1 MRKPNS
7 VVKLMTSF
15 ALAVSILISGIQPIE
30 AVEVSSMQT
39 EQQTVVTTKY
49 PQKVMNVL
57 RVSLGVDKHSTEKDE
72 IIHAMNK
79 AEVMN
84 RYLPSQG
91 KKLKGNEVRKSVE
104 LIFNIDLDLISKQG
118 IGTTV
123 SSYDQAVME
132 TLRQNLGLNKND
144 TERDEDIMAMKKN
157 HVMDRYS
164 KMHGYKLSGEEYRVL
179 INQIY
184 GVNLDGIASLEHA
197 QVAIHS
203 KGQWI
208 LKSDQDLIILRSSL
222 DDVEVFV
229 APTDYYT
236 NLTGSTELPDSLIAK
251 LSSMGF
257 TYDEPT
263 NAYYYANPTGESI
276 PDAFKGQTLGTIV
289 GTIKTEFPKH

>member
-1 MRKPNS
+1 MRKPILGA
-7 VVKLMTSF
+7 KLVTSF
-15 ALAVSILISGIQPIE
+15 MLTAGLLFSSIQPLAVE
-30 AVEVSSMQT
+30 AASVKE
-39 EQQTVVTTKY
+39 EQQVEQTTKY
-49 PQKVMNVL
+49 TYKVMKVL
-57 RVSLGVDKHSTEKDE
+57 RVSLGVDKHSTVKDDE
-72 IIHAMNK
+72 IASMNK

-84 RYLPSQG
+84 RYLSSQG
-91 KKLKGNEVRKSVE
+91 KKVKGNEVRKAVE
-104 LIFNIDLDLISKQG
+104 LIFNIDLDFISKQG

-123 SSYDQAVME
+123 SSYDAAVME
-132 TLRQNLGLNKND
+132 ILRLDLGL
-144 TERDEDIMAMKKN
+144 ERDDISRDQDIMAMKKN

-164 KMHGYKLSGEEYRVL
+164 KMFGYKLSGPEYRVL

-184 GVNLDGIASLEHA
+184 GVNLDGIANLEHA
-197 QVAIHS
+197 QVAIYS

-236 NLTGSTELPDSLIAK
+236 ALTGSTELPASLIVK
-251 LSSMGF
+251 LASMGF
-257 TYDEPT
+257 TYDEST

-289 GTIKTEFPKH
+289 GTIANEFPKQ

>member
-1 MRKPNS
+1 MRKPIW
-7 VVKLMTSF
+7 VAKLITSL
-15 ALAVSILISGIQPIE
+15 ALAVSVLCSGIQPIE
-30 AVEVSSMQT
+30 AVEVSSMQA
-39 EQQTVVTTKY
+39 EQQMALTTKY
-49 PQKVMNVL
+49 THKVMKVL
-57 RVSLGVDKHSTEKDE
+57 RVSLGMDKHSTEKDE
-72 IIHAMNK
+72 VIRTMNK
-79 AEVMN
+79 AEVMD
-84 RYLPSQG
+84 RYLSSQG
-91 KKLKGNEVRKSVE
+91 KKVKGNEVRKAVE
-104 LIFNIDLDLISKQG
+104 LIFDIDLDLISKQG

-123 SSYDQAVME
+123 SSYDRSVME
-132 TLRQNLGLNKND
+132 TLRLDLGLDKND
-144 TERDEDIMAMKKN
+144 TSRDQDIMAMKKN

-164 KMHGYKLSGEEYRVL
+164 KMHGYKLSSSEYRVL
-179 INQIY
+179 INKIY

-236 NLTGSTELPDSLIAK
+236 TLTGSTELPASLIAK
-251 LSSMGF
+251 LTNMGF

-289 GTIKTEFPKH
+289 GTIITEFPKH

>member
-1 MRKPNS
+1 MRKTILG
-7 VVKLMTSF
+7 VKLVTSF
-15 ALAVSILISGIQPIE
+15 MLTAGLLFSSIQPLAAQAASVKE
-30 AVEVSSMQT
+30 
-39 EQQTVVTTKY
+39 EQQVEQITKY
-49 PQKVMNVL
+49 TYKVMKVL
-57 RVSLGVDKHSTEKDE
+57 RVSLGVDKHSTVKDDE
-72 IIHAMNK
+72 IASMNK

-84 RYLPSQG
+84 RYLSSQG
-91 KKLKGNEVRKSVE
+91 KKMKGNEVRKAVE
-104 LIFNIDLDLISKQG
+104 LIFNIDLDFISKQG

-123 SSYDQAVME
+123 SSYDAAVME
-132 TLRQNLGLNKND
+132 ILRLDLGL
-144 TERDEDIMAMKKN
+144 ERDDISRDQDIMAMKKN

-164 KMHGYKLSGEEYRVL
+164 KMFRYKLSGPEYRFL

-184 GVNLDGIASLEHA
+184 GVNLDGIANLEHA
-197 QVAIHS
+197 QVAIYS

-222 DDVEVFV
+222 DDVEVYV

-236 NLTGSTELPDSLIAK
+236 ALTGSTELPASLIAK
-251 LSSMGF
+251 LASMGF

-289 GTIKTEFPKH
+289 GTIANEFPKQ

>member
-1 MRKPNS
+1 MKRPYHG
-7 VVKLMTSF
+7 VKLLTPF
-15 ALAVSILISGIQPIE
+15 VLTACLLVSTVQPNPAE
-30 AVEVSSMQT
+30 ASSMQT
-39 EQQTVVTTKY
+39 AHQVDQTRKY
-49 PQKVMNVL
+49 PAKVMKVL
-57 RVSLGVDKHSTEKDE
+57 RVSIGVDKHSTVKDDE
-72 IIHAMNK
+72 IASMNK
-79 AEVMN
+79 AEVMD
-84 RYLPSQG
+84 RYLSSQG
-91 KKLKGNEVRKSVE
+91 KKVKGNEVRKTVE

-123 SSYDQAVME
+123 SSYDAAVME
-132 TLRQNLGLNKND
+132 TLRQSLRLDKRD
-144 TERDEDIMAMKKN
+144 TSRDSDIMAMKKN
-157 HVMDRYS
+157 HIMDKYS
-164 KMHGYKLSGEEYRVL
+164 KVHEYKLSGAEYRVL

-184 GVNLDGIASLEHA
+184 GVNLDGIAKLEHA

-236 NLTGSTELPDSLIAK
+236 FLTGSTELPASLIEK
-251 LSSMGF
+251 LSNMGF

-263 NAYYYANPTGESI
+263 NAYYYANPTGQSI

-289 GTIKTEFPKH
+289 GTIANEFPKH